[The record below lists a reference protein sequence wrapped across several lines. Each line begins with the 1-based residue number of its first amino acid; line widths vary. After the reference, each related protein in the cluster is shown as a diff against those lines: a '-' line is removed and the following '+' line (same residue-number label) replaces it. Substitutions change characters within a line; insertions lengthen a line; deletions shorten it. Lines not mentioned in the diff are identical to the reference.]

1 MKLCSESVK
10 AHWSLVPFYI
20 LTTQHKRCL
29 LLARLCFSSCH
40 PPNFPF
46 VGWSLQPWC
55 HVEISVPTTN
65 QQGKSAHTCSL
76 SHSRQCAVTCFTH
89 WGCLQCFQWW
99 SLLRAHWSTLT
110 QHISRFLILTGNTH
124 THRRDMKENVV
135 VCFQGHSDALR
146 NKTKPTKKRKLHVWH
161 LQSCSQVTLMFCDS
175 YDSRGQ
181 ELAFP
186 LFLPSLLSHSAAFV
200 RLSLWC
206 CGQLHTRAATFVC
219 VCVCASSTVT
229 LWFLE
234 WGYLNMCCPYR
245 PRSKLSTGL
254 SAAPSSPPCSGSAA
268 GWCPPPWSASSL
280 WTRPPPPAAAR
291 RLQTLWT
298 GWSTH
303 GCCMN
308 SSGGQNEGREG
319 CEKRRGVTR
328 QSGGDKKKKWR

>member
-1 MKLCSESVK
+1 MSCWDFSTNNQPAGEVCS
-10 AHWSLVPFYI
+10 Y
-20 LTTQHKRCL
+20 
-29 LLARLCFSSCH
+29 
-40 PPNFPF
+40 
-46 VGWSLQPWC
+46 LQPVTQQTMCC
-55 HVEISVPTTN
+55 HMFYSLRMFAVFSVVISTS
-65 QQGKSAHTCSL
+65 GSL
-76 SHSRQCAVTCFTH
+76 KYSDATH
-89 WGCLQCFQWW
+89 LPF
-99 SLLRAHWSTLT
+99 SDPDRKH
-110 QHISRFLILTGNTH
+110 TH
-124 THRRDMKENVV
+124 TQRDMKENVV

-206 CGQLHTRAATFVC
+206 CGQLHTHAATFVC